1 MTETQRARPG
11 DWYATRS
18 VGDGVT
24 YISEPFVREFYRC
37 NIWHVRG
44 RERDL
49 LVDSGM
55 GVVSLREHVPLVT
68 EKPCLAVA
76 SHTHFDHIGSHHEFA
91 ERLIHAA
98 EADIL
103 AHPTR
108 PATLAEPYVTDD
120 IFTRLPPA
128 PYASAEYAVKGA
140 PATRLLA
147 DGDMI
152 DLGDRR
158 FEVIH
163 TPGHSPGGI
172 ALWEATTG
180 ILFSGD
186 IVYDGPLVED
196 TYHSDAADYH
206 ASMMRLLDLPV
217 RVVHGGHFPSYD
229 GARHVAII
237 RAWLDAREGRR
248 GEPG

>member
-1 MTETQRARPG
+1 MRRRVPAER
-11 DWYATRS
+11 WYR
-18 VGDGVT
+18 VRRLGDGVT
-24 YISEPFVREFYRC
+24 WIDEPFIREFYRC

-44 RERDL
+44 RDRDM

-76 SHTHFDHIGSHHEFA
+76 SHTHFDHIGGHHEFA
-91 ERLIHAA
+91 ERLVHAA

-103 AHPTR
+103 ARPTR
-108 PATLAEPYVTDD
+108 AGTLADPYVTDE
-120 IFTRLPPA
+120 IFEALPPE
-128 PYASAEYAVKGA
+128 PYVSAEYRVTGA
-140 PATRLLA
+140 PATRILE
-147 DGDMI
+147 DGAVI

-172 ALWEATTG
+172 ALFERETG

-186 IVYDGPLVED
+186 IVYDGPLIED
-196 TYHSDAADYH
+196 TYHSDAADYL
-206 ASMMRLLDLPV
+206 ASMKRLLDLPV
-217 RVVHGGHFPSYD
+217 RIVHGGHFPSYD
-229 GARHVAII
+229 GARHREIV
-237 RAWLDAREGRR
+237 RKWLEAREG
-248 GEPG
+248 G

>member
-1 MTETQRARPG
+1 MRRIAAER
-11 DWYATRS
+11 WYRVRT

-24 YISEPFVREFYRC
+24 WIDEPYIREFYRC

-44 RERDL
+44 RDRDM

-55 GVVSLREHVPLVT
+55 GVVSLRRHVPLVT

-76 SHTHFDHIGSHHEFA
+76 SHTHFDHIGCHHEFA
-91 ERLIHAA
+91 ERLVHAA
-98 EADIL
+98 EAVIL
-103 AHPTR
+103 ARPTR
-108 PATLAEPYVTDD
+108 AATLADPYVTDE
-120 IFTRLPPA
+120 IFEALPPE
-128 PYASAEYAVKGA
+128 PYVSAEYRVKGA

-147 DGDMI
+147 DGDVI

-158 FEVIH
+158 FEVVH

-172 ALWEATTG
+172 ALFERETG

-196 TYHSDAADYH
+196 TYHADPADYY
-206 ASMMRLLDLPV
+206 ASMKRLLDLPV
-217 RVVHGGHFPSYD
+217 RIVHGGHFPSYD
-229 GARHVAII
+229 GARHREII
-237 RAWLDAREGRR
+237 RAWLEARERT
-248 GEPG
+248 

>member
-1 MTETQRARPG
+1 MRRIAAER
-11 DWYATRS
+11 WYRVRT

-24 YISEPFVREFYRC
+24 WIDEPYIREFYRC

-44 RERDL
+44 RDRDM

-55 GVVSLREHVPLVT
+55 GVVSLRRHVPLVT

-76 SHTHFDHIGSHHEFA
+76 SHTHFDHIGCHHEFA
-91 ERLIHAA
+91 ERLVHAA
-98 EADIL
+98 EAAIL
-103 AHPTR
+103 ARPTR
-108 PATLAEPYVTDD
+108 AATLADPYVTDE
-120 IFTRLPPA
+120 IFEALPPE
-128 PYASAEYAVKGA
+128 PYVSAEYRVKGA

-147 DGDMI
+147 DGDVI

-158 FEVIH
+158 FEVVH

-172 ALWEATTG
+172 ALFERETG

-196 TYHSDAADYH
+196 TYHADPADYYT
-206 ASMMRLLDLPV
+206 SMKRLLDLPV
-217 RVVHGGHFPSYD
+217 RIVHGGHFPSYD
-229 GARHVAII
+229 GARHREII
-237 RAWLDAREGRR
+237 RAWLEAKERT
-248 GEPG
+248 